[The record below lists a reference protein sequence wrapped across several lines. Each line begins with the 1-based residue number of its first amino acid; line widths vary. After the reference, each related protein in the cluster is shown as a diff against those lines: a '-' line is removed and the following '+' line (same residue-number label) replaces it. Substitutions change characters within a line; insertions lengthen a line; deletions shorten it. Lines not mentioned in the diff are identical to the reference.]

1 MASAG
6 KEVKLIGSWPSPFSL
21 RIELALKLKGISYD
35 YIDEDLTN
43 KSPLLLKSNP
53 INKRIPVLLHNGNP
67 IPESFI
73 VLEYISETWPES
85 PNLLPQ
91 NPYDKARVRFWVD
104 YFEKKVTENCR
115 AILATEDKE
124 MERTVAMIRENLKV
138 FEDGLLRDYGGENPF
153 FNGENNPGLL
163 GLVVGSFST
172 WYKVMG
178 EIAGAK
184 LIEEEKTPAFSSWLS
199 AVCNVEVVREKQLEY
214 GKVLAVA
221 KRMRDINLAAKHGA

>member
-6 KEVKLIGSWPSPFSL
+6 KEVKLIGSWPSYFSL

-53 INKRIPVLLHNGNP
+53 IHKRIPVLLHNGNP

-73 VLEYISETWPES
+73 ILEYISETWPES

-104 YFEKKVTENCR
+104 YFEKKPSLQRRT
-115 AILATEDKE
+115 E
-124 MERTVAMIRENLKV
+124 MERTVAVIRENLKV

-178 EIAGAK
+178 EIAGPK